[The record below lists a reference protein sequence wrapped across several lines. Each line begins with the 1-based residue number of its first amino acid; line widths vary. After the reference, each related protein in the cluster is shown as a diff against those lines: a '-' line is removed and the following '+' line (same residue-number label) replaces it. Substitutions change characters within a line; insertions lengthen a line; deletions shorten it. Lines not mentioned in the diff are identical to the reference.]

1 MDLEV
6 ASPATVSRHFVW
18 FVRADLKA
26 STFLRIRRWRTL
38 IKWPEENARVSW
50 KVIVNLKERLHR
62 CSNKTCKEH
71 RVLNHH
77 DIDRVIVYLVQVSR
91 CGMIYMEPHMLG
103 WKPLLVSWLSTLP
116 KTLNEENL
124 ELIKDLF
131 DRMEEALLQFV
142 RKGGFKVMCCH
153 SCHHVYLLRVLSH

>member
-1 MDLEV
+1 M
-6 ASPATVSRHFVW
+6 
-18 FVRADLKA
+18 
-26 STFLRIRRWRTL
+26 
-38 IKWPEENARVSW
+38 
-50 KVIVNLKERLHR
+50 NLKERLHR
-62 CSNKTCKEH
+62 CSNKTCKEL

-77 DIDRVIVYLVQVSR
+77 DIDRVVVYLVQVSR

>member
-1 MDLEV
+1 M
-6 ASPATVSRHFVW
+6 
-18 FVRADLKA
+18 
-26 STFLRIRRWRTL
+26 
-38 IKWPEENARVSW
+38 IKWPDANARVRW
-50 KVIVNLKERLHR
+50 KVIVNLKPTGEGAHR
-62 CSNKTCKEH
+62 WFHKTCYEH
-71 RVLNHH
+71 IFINHH
-77 DIDRVIVYLVQVSR
+77 DIDIVAVDLVQVSR

-153 SCHHVYLLRVLSH
+153 SCHHVHLLRVLGH